1 MDHGLVLDRFIEWCE
16 ESFLYKYLGTIL
28 DDKLAFEAN
37 TERICKKVDQIYFPI
52 YLRKLKSFYVG
63 SSLMKMFYS
72 FFLLSLYSHLQLVV
86 GLAISAWY
94 IIYNRLGC
102 VVKQCRKII
111 GFHLNDL
118 SQIY

>member
-37 TERICKKVDQIYFPI
+37 TERICKKVNQRMF
-52 YLRKLKSFYVG
+52 YLRKLRSFYVG

-72 FFLLSLYSHLQLVV
+72 FFFIESILTFCNLSLVYNIQ
-86 GLAISAWY
+86 
-94 IIYNRLGC
+94 YNRLRS